1 MSYFV
6 KCYIVQPTNC
16 KRWLILGKT
25 KEYLV
30 TKDSCT
36 CRDFLTKL
44 LKKEQSKC
52 KHILLFLSAL
62 ETKEFDTYEITIS
75 EYRELRPYLL
85 ELKK

>member
-1 MSYFV
+1 MGYFV
-6 KCYIVQPTNC
+6 KCYIIQPTNS

-30 TKDSCT
+30 TQDSCT

-44 LKKEQSKC
+44 LKKEQGKC
-52 KHILLFLSAL
+52 KHMLLFLNAL
-62 ETKEFDTYEITIS
+62 ETKEYDTYQITTS
-75 EYRELRPYLL
+75 EYRELRPYFL